1 MALRGAERGGALG
14 GGVRVAA
21 APGVGVVVVDVVGAG
36 NGGIRPHPCRSNTQI
51 VSGGYNM
58 TRGAIYRYI
67 LLGLLKQL
75 LLHAVAAPSGI

>member
-1 MALRGAERGGALG
+1 MALRGAEREGALG

-21 APGVGVVVVDVVGAG
+21 ALVGGVVVDVVGAG

-58 TRGAIYRYI
+58 TRGASYRYI